1 MVNQNNRF
9 YTTGFERQM
18 TEVTESEIKSFMQE
32 NKPALD
38 LPTDEFITKIQS
50 SLKEN

>member
-1 MVNQNNRF
+1 MVNHNYRF
-9 YTTGFERQM
+9 YTTGFDPQM
-18 TEVTESEIKSFMQE
+18 IEVTESEIKSFMQE